1 MKIKVNFI
9 KSRKKDIPVKLEDAW
24 RAYEEEL
31 DNHIAKCVEMSD
43 KKESK
48 GFSALYIETALVELD
63 YFMKR
68 VRSSAKRVV
77 KLLKEHENDCDS

>member
-31 DNHIAKCVEMSD
+31 DNHIAKCVEVAD
-43 KKESK
+43 KKDK
-48 GFSALYIETALVELD
+48 GLSPLYIETAMVELD
-63 YFMKR
+63 YFMRR
-68 VRSSAKRVV
+68 VRKSARRVV
-77 KLLKEHENDCDS
+77 KLLREHSNDGNS